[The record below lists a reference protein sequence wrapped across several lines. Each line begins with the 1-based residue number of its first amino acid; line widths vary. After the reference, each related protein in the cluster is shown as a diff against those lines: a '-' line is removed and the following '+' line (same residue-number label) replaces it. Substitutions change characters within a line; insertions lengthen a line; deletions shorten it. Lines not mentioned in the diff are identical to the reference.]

1 MVFLYDRA
9 VYGLYDCGSERNRKE
24 WCSYGDRD
32 PRFLRVPCDLG
43 VHDLC
48 VFPYGSVVVSA
59 VYVLMDPDGT
69 RGDYLFCSKFPEN
82 PVREVDGREI
92 GKQNV

>member
-9 VYGLYDCGSERNRKE
+9 VYGLYDCGIERNRKE
-24 WCSYGDRD
+24 WCSYGDCD

-48 VFPYGSVVVSA
+48 VFPYGSVVISA
-59 VYVLMDPDGT
+59 VYVLLDIDGSC
-69 RGDYLFCSKFPEN
+69 GDYLLYGKLSEDPM
-82 PVREVDGREI
+82 READGREI